1 MKSLIVAPAWVGD
14 MVMAHTLVRLLAA
27 ADPAGRIELVA
38 PPATAP
44 VATRMA
50 EVAAVH
56 ELDIP
61 HGVLGLSRRRALAGR
76 LRGAG
81 FHRALVLPNSW
92 KSALLPALARIPRR
106 TGYRGEMRHGL
117 LNDLR
122 RLDRQR
128 LPRMVERF
136 AALALPPGADL
147 PDSLPRP
154 RLERNPAAA
163 SALRARLDLEDPAP
177 VLALCPGAEFGPS
190 KQWPA
195 AHFAEL
201 ATHRIAAG
209 WQVWLFGGPADRAI
223 TAAIRDR
230 VAGPARERIHDLAGR
245 TRLTEAVD
253 LLGGVDAVVTNDSGL
268 MHVACALER
277 PVVALY
283 GSTSPDFTPP
293 LGERVASLSLELSCA
308 PCFQR
313 TCPLGHGDC
322 LQQLLPARVDVAL
335 ETLSAGEAP

>member
-1 MKSLIVAPAWVGD
+1 M
-14 MVMAHTLVRLLAA
+14 RL
-27 ADPAGRIELVA
+27 
-38 PPATAP
+38 
-44 VATRMA
+44 
-50 EVAAVH
+50 
-56 ELDIP
+56 
-61 HGVLGLSRRRALAGR
+61 
-76 LRGAG
+76 
-81 FHRALVLPNSW
+81 
-92 KSALLPALARIPRR
+92 
-106 TGYRGEMRHGL
+106 GL

-122 RLDRQR
+122 RLDPRR

-136 AALALPPGADL
+136 AALALAPGAEL
-147 PDSLPRP
+147 PDPLPRP

-163 SALRARLDLEDPAP
+163 IALRERLGLEDPSP
-177 VLALCPGAEFGPS
+177 VLACCPGAEFGPA

-201 ATHRIAAG
+201 AALRIAAG
-209 WQVWLFGGPADRAI
+209 WQVWLFGGPADRAV
-223 TAAIRDR
+223 TTAIRDR

-253 LLGGVDAVVTNDSGL
+253 LLGEADAVVTNDSGL

-313 TCPLGHGDC
+313 TCPLGHGNC
-322 LQQLLPARVDVAL
+322 LEPAPPARVDAAL
-335 ETLSAGEAP
+335 EALAG

>member
-1 MKSLIVAPAWVGD
+1 MPMRSLIVGPAWVGD
-14 MVMAHTLVRLLAA
+14 MVMAHTLVRLVAA

-61 HGVLGLSRRRALAGR
+61 HGVLGLGRRRALAR
-76 LRGAG
+76 HLRGAG
-81 FHRALVLPNSW
+81 FDRAFVLPNSW

-106 TGYRGEMRHGL
+106 TGWRGEMRHGL

-122 RLDRQR
+122 RLDRER
-128 LPRMVERF
+128 HPRMVERF
-136 AALALPPGADL
+136 AALALPSGAELPG
-147 PDSLPRP
+147 PLPRP
-154 RLERNPAAA
+154 QLEQDPAAA
-163 SALRARLDLEDPAP
+163 GALRARLALDDPAP
-177 VLALCPGAEFGPS
+177 VLACCPGAEFGPS
-190 KQWPA
+190 KRWPA

-201 ATHRIAAG
+201 AAHRIAAG
-209 WQVWLFGGPADRAI
+209 WQVWLFGGPGDRAI
-223 TAAIRDR
+223 TAAIRER
-230 VAGPARERIHDLAGR
+230 VAGPARERIHDLAGH

-253 LLGGVDAVVTNDSGL
+253 LLGEVDAVVTNDSGL
-268 MHVACALER
+268 MHVACALQR
-277 PVVALY
+277 PVVALF
-283 GSTSPDFTPP
+283 GSTSPGFTPP

-313 TCPLGHGDC
+313 TCPLGHGNC
-322 LQQLLPARVDVAL
+322 LNQLRPARVDAAL
-335 ETLSAGEAP
+335 EALSSV